1 MSLSFLPI
9 ICIFQRMK
17 TRFFLI
23 FLILTSLAG
32 CRDMETKKVSSETI
46 LAEELKEIDMK
57 EVDEYPAFVG
67 CDSLEERS
75 ERRSCFERGLST
87 NFQQF
92 LAKKILV
99 FSEPIRDTI
108 WLDLSISA
116 SGKAEI
122 SAIKIP
128 DSLEQ
133 KIPQM
138 QEWLYQSMDSLPKIY
153 PAIKRGIPV
162 RTAFRMPVVIKV
174 E

>member
-1 MSLSFLPI
+1 
-9 ICIFQRMK
+9 MK
-17 TRFFLI
+17 TRFLFMFLLL
-23 FLILTSLAG
+23 FSLAG
-32 CRDMETKKVSSETI
+32 CREMETKKVSSETI
-46 LAEELKEIDMK
+46 LAKELREIDMK
-57 EVDEYPAFVG
+57 EVDEYPTFAG
-67 CDSLEERS
+67 CDSLEVRS
-75 ERRSCFERGLST
+75 ERRSCFENGLSA

-92 LAKKILV
+92 LATKILV

-116 SGKAEI
+116 SGEAEI
-122 SAIKIP
+122 NAVKIH
-128 DSLEQ
+128 DSLAQ

-162 RTAFRMPVVIKV
+162 RTTFKMPVVIKV